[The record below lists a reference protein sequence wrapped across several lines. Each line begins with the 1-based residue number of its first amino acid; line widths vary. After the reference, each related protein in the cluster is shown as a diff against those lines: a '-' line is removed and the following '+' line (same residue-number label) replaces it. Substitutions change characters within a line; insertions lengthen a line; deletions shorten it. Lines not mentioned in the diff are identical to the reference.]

1 MNWTEILGILGGA
14 LCNISIIPQLR
25 RLFIMKSAHELS
37 LVFLF
42 TLIAGMFCWLAYG
55 IVVSSLS
62 LIFWNIVTIILGG
75 LMLTAKFRWGM
86 KRVNADD

>member
-37 LVFLF
+37 LAFLI
-42 TLIAGMFCWLAYG
+42 TWIAGMFCWLAYG
-55 IVVSSLS
+55 IVVNSLA
-62 LIFWNIVTIILGG
+62 LILWNIVTIILGS
-75 LMLTAKFRWGM
+75 LMLIAKLKWGM
-86 KRVNADD
+86 KPLNPGS